1 MVGAGHAMDTHCIPI
16 TCSLHDPCILVTYS
30 THFVLLASFSTVST
44 VVSFFSFFLD
54 SNLAATS
61 ITTSSLCR
69 SFLGIA
75 TTAHMTTFNAQTGCS
90 LALSLSL
97 DSLGLTKWLDF
108 FLELLLSSVQLLE
121 LFTPWRKCAS
131 LHVISCNQ
139 AAQKISVFNHLV
151 PCLLTNFCQKLD
163 LLCQHL
169 LFLHLASDVG
179 H

>member
-1 MVGAGHAMDTHCIPI
+1 MPWTLIAYPLHAPCMILAY
-16 TCSLHDPCILVTYS
+16 SLH
-30 THFVLLASFSTVST
+30 THFVLLASFATVSP

-90 LALSLSL
+90 LALSL

-108 FLELLLSSVQLLE
+108 FLELLLSLVQLLE

-169 LFLHLASDVG
+169 LFLHLASDVE

>member
-1 MVGAGHAMDTHCIPI
+1 MPWTLIAYPLHAPCMILAY
-16 TCSLHDPCILVTYS
+16 SLHTVLILYS
-30 THFVLLASFSTVST
+30 WHLFLLCPQSFP
-44 VVSFFSFFLD
+44 
-54 SNLAATS
+54 
-61 ITTSSLCR
+61 SSLSFWTPILPLLR
-69 SFLGIA
+69 SRHLLSAGP
-75 TTAHMTTFNAQTGCS
+75 S
-90 LALSLSL
+90 LALQQQHTWQPSMRRLGAPLHSLSL

-108 FLELLLSSVQLLE
+108 FLELLLSSVQLLK

-179 H
+179 HWTCLN